1 MAFFSYAQNF
11 EDVIL
16 WRALKHIENGFYL
29 DIGAFHPEHDSVS
42 LAMYQ
47 HGWRGVHVEPV
58 PEAAALFR
66 ESRPDEL
73 VVQCALS
80 TATEPLRLFRFDAGG
95 MTTGDA
101 GIAEIHASAGF
112 RYEEVMVPRRTLASL
127 FAEIGPRDIHW
138 MKVDVEGMEA
148 DVLASWADHA
158 ARPWVLVVEATLPGS
173 QQTMHEAWEALLTSR
188 GYSFVYFDG
197 LNRFYVHKD
206 HAALESSFGPGPNIF
221 DGFEVARTS
230 PYGAV
235 INAHLTTVE
244 KQLQDVEA
252 QLADRRRELSDVI
265 GIVGHTLRLEMLNG
279 FETLKADIH
288 KLHQLACQQSQELAA
303 GHAAAQAGLAQDIAA
318 LRALPQNSLDRLLRL
333 FGGTPPRG

>member
-80 TATEPLRLFRFDAGG
+80 TGTEPLRLFRFEDGG

-101 GIAEIHASAGF
+101 QIAGLHGGAGM
-112 RYEEVMVPRRTLASL
+112 RHEEVIVPCRTLASL
-127 FAEIGPRDIHW
+127 FAEIGPREIHW

-158 ARPWVLVVEATLPGS
+158 ARPWIVVVEATLPGS
-173 QQTMHEAWEALLTSR
+173 QQSMHEAWEALLTAR

-197 LNRFYVHKD
+197 LNRFYVHET
-206 HAALESSFGPGPNIF
+206 HASLQESFGPGPNVH
-221 DGFEVARTS
+221 DGFELARTS
-230 PYGAV
+230 PFCAE
-235 INAHLTTVE
+235 INALLTAAE
-244 KQLQDVEA
+244 NRLQDVEA
-252 QLADRRRELSDVI
+252 QLADRRRDVSDVI
-265 GIVGHTLRLEMLNG
+265 GIVGHTLRLEIVNRVEALQA
-279 FETLKADIH
+279 EIH
-288 KLHQLACQQSQELAA
+288 ALHQQAALQGQELAA